1 MRRFIFI
8 ILIVFPLVAKSQS
21 SMGIWGNVVN
31 SEAGSRIELV
41 ASKASGGGYN
51 LSITHRYQ
59 DVSREHFFLTVCIP
73 AKQVEIFKSQLRQV
87 KAKYDEWEKTARS
100 NNVIEVKKEI
110 PVALTAYDNM
120 YGSKLSYPE
129 TKNMKAVFFVFN
141 HAIHCNI
148 EASISGYNVYQ
159 LYTWVL
165 TSADIGKIITEID
178 RTIQHQRN
186 YDAQQRQIDGLFN

>member
-1 MRRFIFI
+1 MRKFIFI
-8 ILIVFPLVAKSQS
+8 VLMVSPLIVKSQS
-21 SMGIWGNVVN
+21 SMGLWGNVVN

-41 ASKASGGGYN
+41 ASKSSGGGYN
-51 LSITHRYQ
+51 LDITHRYQ
-59 DVSREHFFLTVCIP
+59 DISREHFFLTVCIP
-73 AKQVEIFKSQLRQV
+73 AKQVETFKSQLRQV
-87 KAKYDEWEKTARS
+87 KAKYDEWEKTARN

-141 HAIHCNI
+141 HAIHCHI
-148 EASISGYNVYQ
+148 ETSISGYNVYQ
-159 LYTWVL
+159 LSTWVL
-165 TSADIGKIITEID
+165 TSADIDKIITEID

-186 YDAQQRQIDGLFN
+186 YDAQQQKVDNLFK